1 MALDGA
7 FLRHLKREIEETA
20 AGARVDRI
28 YQPNRDEILFL
39 LRSRDGAF
47 RLLLSA
53 RANSARVHFTRYAP
67 ENPKE
72 PPMLCML
79 LRKKLSGARLA
90 GVRQPELERLLFLDF
105 DSVNELGDQVRL
117 TVAVEVMGR
126 YSNIILI
133 DRDGNIVDALKRV
146 DAGMTSGRLVL
157 PGLRYRLPP
166 PQDKL
171 CLLSSGRE
179 EIIER
184 LRAIPGD
191 MELSKAL
198 LSSLQGL
205 SPVVCRELA
214 FLTGR
219 GRELTLRGM
228 VQEQWG
234 RLSFFLGSVSDTI
247 RNASGDPWTACTTDG
262 KPLDFSFLRIG
273 QYGSAAVVRQEKS
286 FSGLLDDFYE
296 ERDRIARMK
305 ARSQDLLRVLTNASD
320 RLNRKINAQRAE
332 LEQCSKRDNLR
343 VFGDLVN
350 ANLYRLEKG
359 QSSAVLENFYA
370 EGQPGVAVPLDP
382 ALSPVQNAQK
392 YYKEYRKQRT
402 AEEILTVQIQR
413 AEQELAYLDTVF
425 EELSRAA
432 DEKDLN
438 EIRGELEGEGY
449 FRTQRKSK
457 RRAAVQGP
465 MQFESSDG
473 FRILVGRNNSQND
486 LLTLR
491 QAGKNDLWFHTK
503 NIPGSHVV
511 LFTQGR
517 EATSAAVAEAALLS
531 ACYSRGRDSSN
542 VAVDYTLVRNVSKP
556 QGAKPGM
563 VIYVRNK
570 TVFAEPDRKTAEKM
584 RVK

>member
-20 AGARVDRI
+20 VGARVDRI
-28 YQPNRDEILFL
+28 YQPNRDELLFL

-53 RANSARVHFTRYAP
+53 RANSARIHFTRYAP

-79 LRKKLSGARLA
+79 LRKKLSGARFV
-90 GVRQPELERLLFLDF
+90 GIRQPGLERLLFLDF
-105 DSVNELGDQVRL
+105 DAVNELGDEVRL
-117 TVAVEVMGR
+117 TIAVEVMGR
-126 YSNIILI
+126 YSNIILV
-133 DRDGNIVDALKRV
+133 DGDGNIVDALKRV

-157 PGLRYRLPP
+157 PGLSYRLPP
-166 PQDKL
+166 PQEKL
-171 CLLSSGRE
+171 CMLSANRG
-179 EIIER
+179 EIVER

-198 LSSLQGL
+198 LSVMQGV
-205 SPVVCRELA
+205 SPVVCREIA
-214 FLTGR
+214 FLVGR

-228 VQEQWG
+228 EQGQWD
-234 RLSFFLGSVSDTI
+234 RLSFFLERISNMVRD
-247 RNASGDPWTACTTDG
+247 ASGEPWIALASGG

-273 QYGSAAVVRQEKS
+273 QYGSAAIVRQKES
-286 FSGLLDDFYE
+286 FSDLLDDFYE

-320 RLNRKINAQRAE
+320 RLSRKINAQRAE
-332 LEQCSKRDNLR
+332 LDQCSKRDTLR
-343 VFGDLVN
+343 MCGDLIN
-350 ANLYRLEKG
+350 ANLYRLGKG
-359 QSSAVLENFYA
+359 QNAAVLENFYE
-370 EGQPGVAVPLDP
+370 EGQPCVTIRLDP
-382 ALSPVQNAQK
+382 TLSPAQNAQK

-402 AEEILTVQIQR
+402 AEEVLTVQIQK

-425 EELSRAA
+425 EELSRAS
-432 DEKDLN
+432 DEKDLS
-438 EIRGELEGEGY
+438 EIREELAGEGY
-449 FRTQRKSK
+449 LRVQRNSR

-473 FRILVGRNNSQND
+473 FRILAGRNNSQND
-486 LLTLR
+486 LLTLH

-517 EATSAAVAEAALLS
+517 EVTPAAVAEAALL
-531 ACYSRGRDSSN
+531 AVCYSRGRDSSN

-563 VIYVRNK
+563 VIYVKNR
-570 TVFAEPDRKTAEKM
+570 TVYAEPDRKTAEKM
-584 RVK
+584 KVK